1 MAVLTITEQNF
12 QEQVLA
18 SPVPVLLDFWASWCG
33 PCLMMSPVV
42 DEIAEEHPEFRVGK
56 VNVDEQGG
64 LATQFRIMS
73 IPTLMVF
80 KNGEKTG
87 TLVGVQSKA
96 QVLNLLK

>member
-33 PCLMMSPVV
+33 PCRMMSPVV

>member
-18 SPVPVLLDFWASWCG
+18 SPVPILLDFWASWCG
-33 PCLMMSPVV
+33 PCRMMSPVV

>member
-1 MAVLTITEQNF
+1 M
-12 QEQVLA
+12 
-18 SPVPVLLDFWASWCG
+18 
-33 PCLMMSPVV
+33 
-42 DEIAEEHPEFRVGK
+42 GK

>member
-1 MAVLTITEQNF
+1 
-12 QEQVLA
+12 
-18 SPVPVLLDFWASWCG
+18 
-33 PCLMMSPVV
+33 MMSPVV

>member
-33 PCLMMSPVV
+33 PCRMMSPVV
-42 DEIAEEHPEFRVGK
+42 NEIAEEHPEFRVGK

>member
-33 PCLMMSPVV
+33 PCRMMSPVV

-80 KNGEKTG
+80 KKKKKTG